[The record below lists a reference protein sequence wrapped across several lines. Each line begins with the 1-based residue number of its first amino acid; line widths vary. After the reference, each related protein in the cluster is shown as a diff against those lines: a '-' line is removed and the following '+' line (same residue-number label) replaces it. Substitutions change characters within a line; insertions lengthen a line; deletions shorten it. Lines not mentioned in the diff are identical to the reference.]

1 MTVSHDLSLLNER
14 PQGSSL
20 ALFSPSVD
28 EGVISSDETS
38 DENDPL
44 EALSVASIYSKLLD
58 DTFLG
63 GCLIWIDLCEHS
75 S

>member
-1 MTVSHDLSLLNER
+1 MTVSHDLSLLKER

-38 DENDPL
+38 DETSDENDPL
-44 EALSVASIYSKLLD
+44 EALSVASICSKLLD
-58 DTFLG
+58 DKFFG
-63 GCLIWIDLCEHS
+63 GV
-75 S
+75 

>member
-44 EALSVASIYSKLLD
+44 EAFLDEFYVVTSK
-58 DTFLG
+58 
-63 GCLIWIDLCEHS
+63 S
-75 S
+75 P

>member
-1 MTVSHDLSLLNER
+1 MTVSHDLSLLKER

-44 EALSVASIYSKLLD
+44 EAALSVASIYSKLLD
-58 DTFLG
+58 DTFFG
-63 GCLIWIDLCEHS
+63 GV
-75 S
+75 